1 VDTVRDFFRFLIG
14 RQITH
19 LKMASGRYGIDF
31 EEARKLW
38 DDIDAIETIS
48 NYPGEERILRIGKI
62 ESLLWT
68 AIFTHRGNNIRIISV
83 RRARQNET
91 RRYETESAS
100 NG

>member
-1 VDTVRDFFRFLIG
+1 MDFEFDFRKSH
-14 RQITH
+14 RNK
-19 LKMASGRYGIDF
+19 LKHGIDF

-38 DDIDAIETIS
+38 DDIDAIETVS
-48 NYPGEERILRIGKI
+48 SYPGEERMLRIGNI
-62 ESLLWT
+62 ESRLWT

-91 RRYETESAS
+91 SRYQTESAS

>member
-1 VDTVRDFFRFLIG
+1 MEFEFDSRKSHRNKLKHGIG
-14 RQITH
+14 
-19 LKMASGRYGIDF
+19 F

-38 DDIDAIETIS
+38 DDISAIEIIS
-48 NYPGEERILRIGKI
+48 SYPGEERVLRIGKI
-62 ESLLWT
+62 QSRLWT

-91 RRYETESAS
+91 SRYQTESAS

>member
-1 VDTVRDFFRFLIG
+1 MDFEFDFRKS
-14 RQITH
+14 RH
-19 LKMASGRYGIDF
+19 NKLKHGIDF

-62 ESLLWT
+62 DNRLWT

-91 RRYETESAS
+91 RRYETEAAS